1 MKKGEGL
8 NWEKEKNNN
17 LEVQGVMTT
26 KKLIE
31 EQHKCEHCLYL
42 LSKDK
47 STKHGETHVKYICM
61 LRTCVKEKVGDGDG

>member
-1 MKKGEGL
+1 
-8 NWEKEKNNN
+8 
-17 LEVQGVMTT
+17 MTT